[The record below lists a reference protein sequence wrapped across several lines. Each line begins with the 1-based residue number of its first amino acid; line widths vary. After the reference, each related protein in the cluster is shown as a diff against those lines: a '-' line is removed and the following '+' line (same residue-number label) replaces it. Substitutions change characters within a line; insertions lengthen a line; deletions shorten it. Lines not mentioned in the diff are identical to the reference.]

1 MSNGGVAMGSR
12 RPGSRGRGRLRDES
26 GQALVE
32 FAFVLI
38 MMVILI
44 LGLID
49 FARLFLQ
56 YQLITDAAREGARK
70 AVVANPAWDSAV
82 IYDEIR
88 DFLAVGGIDVSGAQ
102 LYEETPPCSA
112 PSGTV
117 NEVHIYQCNWD
128 GSTGTVASVGIAIP
142 FEFSI
147 LGPFIGWA
155 TGDRT
160 ITLRTWFSMRNE

>member
-1 MSNGGVAMGSR
+1 M
-12 RPGSRGRGRLRDES
+12 
-26 GQALVE
+26 E

-38 MMVILI
+38 MMVIMI
-44 LGLID
+44 LGLVD

-70 AVVANPAWDSAV
+70 AVVANPAWDSAM
-82 IYDEIR
+82 IYDEIK
-88 DFLAVGGIDVSGAQ
+88 DFLAVGGIDVLSAEPV
-102 LYEETPPCSA
+102 EETPPCSA

-117 NEVHIYQCNWD
+117 NEVRIYKCNWD
-128 GSTGTVASVGIAIP
+128 GATGTVASVGIAVP
-142 FEFSI
+142 FDFTL

>member
-1 MSNGGVAMGSR
+1 MGAKRHR
-12 RPGSRGRGRLRDES
+12 RRRGGRLGDES

-38 MMVILI
+38 MMLALI

-56 YQLITDAAREGARK
+56 YQVMTDAAREGARK
-70 AVVANPAWDSAV
+70 AVVANPAWNTATIFS
-82 IYDEIR
+82 EMT
-88 DFLAVGGIDVSGAQ
+88 DFLAISGINTTGAT
-102 LYEETPPCSA
+102 LEADTCSA
-112 PSGTV
+112 PSGSVASVTV
-117 NEVHIYQCNWD
+117 YSCNWD
-128 GSTGTVASVGIAIP
+128 GPTGTVANVGVAIP

-147 LGPFIGWA
+147 VGPFIGWA